1 MLPSWKT
8 PLGEYPL
15 NLLRGFEDPFNTYI
29 IQGVK
34 TLVEAFPTPLVISYN
49 VINSYQTYIYTYF
62 FNPSAGKTSS
72 DHSNHNII
80 RLVASL
86 STQVCKLNPPFCGS
100 LHEKHS
106 SAEKAVDFSVLRDRE
121 MMLLVGLPG

>member
-1 MLPSWKT
+1 M
-8 PLGEYPL
+8 
-15 NLLRGFEDPFNTYI
+15 
-29 IQGVK
+29 
-34 TLVEAFPTPLVISYN
+34 EAFPTPLVISYN

-100 LHEKHS
+100 LREKHS

-121 MMLLVGLPG
+121 MMLLVGLPGG

>member
-1 MLPSWKT
+1 M
-8 PLGEYPL
+8 
-15 NLLRGFEDPFNTYI
+15 
-29 IQGVK
+29 
-34 TLVEAFPTPLVISYN
+34 EAFPIPLVISYN
-49 VINSYQTYIYTYF
+49 VINSYQTCIYTYF
-62 FNPSAGKTSS
+62 VNPSADKTSS

-86 STQVCKLNPPFCGS
+86 STQVCKLNPPFCSS

-106 SAEKAVDFSVLRDRE
+106 SAEKAEDHSVLRDRE